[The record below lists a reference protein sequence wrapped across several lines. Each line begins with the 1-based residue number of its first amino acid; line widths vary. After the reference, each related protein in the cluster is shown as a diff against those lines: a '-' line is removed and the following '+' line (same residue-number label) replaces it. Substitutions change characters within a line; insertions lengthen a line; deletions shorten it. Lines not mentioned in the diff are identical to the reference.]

1 METSYKELLNNI
13 TTFVFDVDGVLTKNS
28 LLISSQG
35 ELLRQVHAK
44 DSYAIERAIGEGY
57 KVCFMSHGDIR
68 GLRMQLKLINVSDV
82 FLKVTDKAEQ
92 LDIILEK
99 DNIKREQVLYMGDD
113 IPDSYPMHMV
123 GLPCC
128 PQDAV
133 PEIKAISKY
142 VSHQY
147 GGKGCVRD
155 VIEQVMKVQGKWLN
169 NFS

>member
-1 METSYKELLNNI
+1 
-13 TTFVFDVDGVLTKNS
+13 
-28 LLISSQG
+28 
-35 ELLRQVHAK
+35 
-44 DSYAIERAIGEGY
+44 
-57 KVCFMSHGDIR
+57 MSHGDIR